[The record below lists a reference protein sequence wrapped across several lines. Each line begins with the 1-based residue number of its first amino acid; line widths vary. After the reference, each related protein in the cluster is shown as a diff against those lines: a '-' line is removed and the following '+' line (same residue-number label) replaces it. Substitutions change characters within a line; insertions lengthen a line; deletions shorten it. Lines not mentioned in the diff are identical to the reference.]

1 MRRSF
6 EWLPPSSAS
15 PFPPPPP
22 PYVEPPRREYDDEEV
37 EWGGGLEELEF
48 MMLVIMPSMATPRGR
63 PLREKE
69 MHPPALSRSSV
80 TLMVSPSLYTVSP

>member
-1 MRRSF
+1 M
-6 EWLPPSSAS
+6 
-15 PFPPPPP
+15 
-22 PYVEPPRREYDDEEV
+22 
-37 EWGGGLEELEF
+37 EELEF

>member
-6 EWLPPSSAS
+6 EWLPPLSAS

-22 PYVEPPRREYDDEEV
+22 PYIEPPRREYDDEEV
-37 EWGGGLEELEF
+37 EAAAEELEF

-69 MHPPALSRSSV
+69 MHPPALSVGV
-80 TLMVSPSLYTVSP
+80 TLMLALLYTVSP